1 MARNKYFSG
10 PFAAN
15 SALLSRR
22 PPKFC
27 SLFLGSNLFLIPRCV
42 VGSESLLFTLYCG
55 LYFCALA
62 SMQRW
67 GEWFRD
73 IFCLHTTNCS
83 GPQSKWPLTN
93 STRKAV
99 LCRLAKDAETIRRR
113 RFDMPGLNP
122 ESSSTRGKCDA
133 YSRHLPRTCPER
145 PLKSCTNN
153 LKSCT
158 NNFASHLFH
167 ACLVITNET
176 AGLLRT
182 HANYG
187 IDGLYLPFGDKTA
200 TRARAPHRL

>member
-1 MARNKYFSG
+1 LDLNHYSSRYIVDYF
-10 PFAAN
+10 
-15 SALLSRR
+15 
-22 PPKFC
+22 
-27 SLFLGSNLFLIPRCV
+27 
-42 VGSESLLFTLYCG
+42 Y
-55 LYFCALA
+55 ALA

-99 LCRLAKDAETIRRR
+99 LFRLAKDAETIRRR
-113 RFDMPGLNP
+113 RFDMSGL
-122 ESSSTRGKCDA
+122 SSTRGKCDA

-145 PLKSCTNN
+145 P